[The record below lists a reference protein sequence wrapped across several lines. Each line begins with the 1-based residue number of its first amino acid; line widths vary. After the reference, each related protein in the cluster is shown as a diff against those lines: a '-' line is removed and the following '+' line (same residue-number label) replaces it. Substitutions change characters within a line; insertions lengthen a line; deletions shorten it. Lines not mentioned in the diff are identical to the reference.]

1 MSNLRLIV
9 TFLLLAM
16 LNISFSLAV
25 DSLDTLQKYNR
36 EDYEEPSSSPA
47 RRHTVQRLHKL
58 KRVMYPT
65 RSSANNEH
73 LDQVLHKLHNKKK
86 HPKLSRQVDT
96 DDMMDRLL
104 RIRRASAPI

>member
-1 MSNLRLIV
+1 MRNLKLIV

-25 DSLDTLQKYNR
+25 DTVQKYNR

-47 RRHTVQRLHKL
+47 GRQRLPKL
-58 KRVMYPT
+58 KRVMYHT

-86 HPKLSRQVDT
+86 PPKFSRHVET
-96 DDMMDRLL
+96 DDIMDRLL
-104 RIRRASAPI
+104 RMRRASMPN